1 MDIVNRDTI
10 LDTMYTQYWITV
22 SFVNTVINIQSFWR
36 RAIARKAFK
45 KLKEKIYK
53 RLHKQTYL
61 DVIADIWQYGYIP
74 PDPSLP
80 LFREGG
86 YHYREA
92 HNRYIYLKL
101 SMK

>member
-1 MDIVNRDTI
+1 MDIVNHDTI

-36 RAIARKAFK
+36 RAIARKVFTK
-45 KLKEKIYK
+45 RKEKIYK

-61 DVIADIWQYGYIP
+61 DVITDIWQYGYVP
-74 PDPSLP
+74 PDSSLP

-86 YHYREA
+86 YRYREA
-92 HNRYIYLKL
+92 NIRFTYLKL